1 MKHSIVTKTGDDGK
15 TFLLASVRISKNHI
29 RVKSY
34 GESDELNSILGIVRA
49 SVKNEQILDILSI
62 IQSQIFELG
71 AILATPSKEI
81 TSDDDQKNT
90 NLISKF
96 IDFLENSVDEL
107 EPQLPELKNFI
118 LPGGTLGSSYLHLAR
133 TVCRRVERTV
143 IDLNEVEKI
152 NPKVIIYYNRLS
164 DLLFIL
170 ARYENYKLHIEENKW
185 TSQK

>member
-15 TFLLASVRISKNHI
+15 TFLLAGVRIPKNHI

-34 GESDELNSILGIVRA
+34 GESDELNSILGIAR
-49 SVKNEQILDILSI
+49 SNVKNELILKILST

-81 TSDDDQKNT
+81 TLENETKNT
-90 NLISKF
+90 NLISTF
-96 IDFLENSVDEL
+96 IDFLEKQVDEL

-118 LPGGTLGSSYLHLAR
+118 LPGGTTGSSYLHFGR
-133 TVCRRVERTV
+133 TVCRRVERTI

-152 NPKVIIYYNRLS
+152 NPKLVIYFNRLS

-170 ARYENYKLHIEENKW
+170 ARFENYILKIEENIW
-185 TSQK
+185 HSQK